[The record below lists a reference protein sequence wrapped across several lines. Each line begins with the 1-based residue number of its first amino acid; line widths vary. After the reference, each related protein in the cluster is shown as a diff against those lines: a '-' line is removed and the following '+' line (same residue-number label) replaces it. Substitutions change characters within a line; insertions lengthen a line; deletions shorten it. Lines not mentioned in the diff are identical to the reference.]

1 MSLLI
6 HRAERADRLVDALG
20 ALLSTPLDDPFASE
34 IVAVPTPGVER
45 WLSQRLATRLGAGP
59 GRQDGVCAGVDF
71 PSLRR
76 LVARARAGTVPNPDV
91 PHPDVPHPD
100 EPNPDEPDPWRP
112 RRVVWPLLTVID
124 ANRGVDW
131 AAPLWSYLERGSGS
145 PGSPAG
151 GGRRWATARHLAEL
165 FARYAALRPD
175 MVDAWAEGRDVD
187 SAGRPL
193 PDDRAWQAELWRQ
206 LRLELNRPSPTDQL
220 RRSVAELRRSSGA
233 TDLPRRIS
241 VFGPTR
247 LEPDQLK
254 ILTALAEYRDVHLWL
269 THPSP
274 ALWEALAPTA
284 AASAYAPRS
293 ADPTEALVEHRLLA
307 YLGRDARELQ
317 LCLAAVAPQAQ
328 DTHSPADPSRSE
340 STDPTLL
347 QMLQDDIAANRQPPP
362 DGGRPWRPE
371 DRSITFHA
379 SHGPDR
385 QVEVLRELLV
395 GLLADDPTLEPRDIV
410 VMCPDIETFAPL
422 IAAAFG
428 LDTPENAAEH
438 PGHRLRVRLADRSLR
453 SLNPLLALV
462 SQLIALAE
470 SRVEAS
476 AVLDICASAPVARQF
491 GFSTDDL
498 DRLHDLVGRSGV
510 RWGLDPTHRARFGM
524 GGFGQNTWA
533 AGLDRL
539 LLGITMDESGQ
550 HYLGTALPLDDV
562 DSGDVELVGRLS
574 ECVRRIQFVVQTC
587 QEPRTASAW
596 VDVLKEAI
604 SLLAA
609 VGRSDSWQ
617 LGHAYAELA
626 GIAETVTDHD
636 PELSLV
642 DVSGLLSDAL
652 RGRATRANFRTGT
665 LTMCTMLPMRSVPH
679 RVVCLLG
686 VDDGVFPRR
695 RRPDGDDIIEGD
707 DWVGDRD
714 PRSEDRQLLL
724 DAVLAAEEQLL
735 VVYAGRDARTGLD
748 TPPAVPIG
756 ALLEAVDRTATTADG
771 SPLRTQ
777 LTVTHPLQPFDGAN
791 FQGGDRP
798 PLSFDRAALRGVR
811 ATRGQRPMARS
822 PFADVHLIPL
832 AADRSVGLAD
842 LARFYNHPLKALIRE
857 RAGFYVGR
865 DEPEPDEEIPAALQ
879 GLSRWAVGERLL
891 QQHLHGHPLDV
902 LAAAEWRRGALPPQ
916 ALGQVVL
923 DSIAT
928 EVTSVHQ
935 AAGTYLGLPPE
946 RHEVAVDLG
955 SVRLSG
961 SVGNV
966 RGNTV
971 LRVSFSRV
979 AAKHRLQAWLDL
991 LALTVAQP
999 DRPWEAV
1006 TVGRGGSVAV
1016 GPLDSSFAALALADL
1031 VDLQGTGLT
1040 APIPF
1045 GAKTSAEYA
1054 RIRYA
1059 DRPIELNRPMLDRCW
1074 SEERDEV
1081 HERFY
1086 GPQPSLAVL
1095 LAEPSIATEERGRL
1109 ADPTRFGTL
1118 ARRVFEPL
1126 LMAEAAR

>member
-1 MSLLI
+1 MSLQI
-6 HRAERADRLVDALG
+6 HRAERADRLVAALG
-20 ALLSTPLDDPFASE
+20 ELLSTPLPDPFAIE

-45 WLSQRLATRLGAGP
+45 WLSQRLSARLGAAP
-59 GRQDGVCAGVDF
+59 GYQDGVCAGVEF
-71 PSLRR
+71 PSPRR
-76 LVARARAGTVPNPDV
+76 LVARALAGI
-91 PHPDVPHPD
+91 
-100 EPNPDEPDPWRP
+100 EPDPAQPDPWQP
-112 RRVVWPLLTVID
+112 RRAVWPLLTVID
-124 ANRGVDW
+124 ANRDADW
-131 AAPLWSYLERGSGS
+131 AAPLWSYLARGSGS
-145 PGSPAG
+145 SGPYAG
-151 GGRRWATARHLAEL
+151 GGRRWATARHLAQL
-165 FARYAALRPD
+165 YARYAALRPH
-175 MVDAWAEGRDVD
+175 MVDAWGQGRDVD
-187 SAGRPL
+187 AAGLPL
-193 PDDRAWQAELWRQ
+193 PPDRVWQAELWRQ
-206 LRLELNRPSPTDQL
+206 LRIELSRPSPTEQL
-220 RRSVAELRRSSGA
+220 RRSIAELRRTVHA
-233 TDLPRRIS
+233 TDLPERLS
-241 VFGPTR
+241 LFGPTR
-247 LEPDQLK
+247 LDPDQLQV
-254 ILTALAEYRDVHLWL
+254 LTALAEHRDIHLWL

-284 AASAYAPRS
+284 AATAYAPRS
-293 ADPTEALVEHRLLA
+293 ADSSEAVVEHRLLA

-317 LCLAAVAPQAQ
+317 LCLAAAAPEAQ
-328 DTHSPADPSRSE
+328 DTHYPADPD
-340 STDPTLL
+340 TTGTAAPTLL
-347 QMLQDDIAANRQPPP
+347 QMLQADIAANSQPPP
-362 DGGRPWRPE
+362 GGERRWRPD

-428 LDTPENAAEH
+428 LDTPESEAEH

-462 SQLIALAE
+462 SQLITLAE

-476 AVLDICASAPVARQF
+476 AVLDLCASAPVARQF
-491 GFSTDDL
+491 GFSTEDL
-498 DRLHDLVGRSGV
+498 ERLHDLVSRSGV
-510 RWGLDPTHRARFGM
+510 RWGFDRAHRDRFGM

-533 AGLDRL
+533 AGLDRV
-539 LLGITMDESGQ
+539 LLGVTMDESGL
-550 HYLGTALPLDDV
+550 HFLGTALPLDDI
-562 DSGDVELVGRLS
+562 DSGDVQLVGRLT

-587 QEPRTASAW
+587 QQPRRASAW
-596 VDVLKEAI
+596 VDVLKQAI
-604 SLLAA
+604 DLLAA

-626 GIAETVTDHD
+626 GIADTVGDHD

-642 DVSGLLSDAL
+642 DVSGLLSDVL

-695 RRPDGDDIIEGD
+695 RRPDGDDIIEAD

-724 DAVLAAEEQLL
+724 DAVLAAQERL
-735 VVYAGRDARTGLD
+735 VVIYAGRDARTGLD

-756 ALLEAVDRTATTADG
+756 ALLDAVDRTAATDDDT
-771 SPLRTQ
+771 PLRSH
-777 LTVTHPLQPFDGAN
+777 LTVLHPLQPFDTAN
-791 FQGGDRP
+791 FEVRDRG
-798 PLSFDRAALRGVR
+798 PLSFDRAALRGAR
-811 ATRGQRPMARS
+811 AAQAERPSARS
-822 PFADVHLIPL
+822 PFADVRLAPL
-832 AADRSVGLAD
+832 PADRSVALAD
-842 LARFYNHPLKALIRE
+842 LARFYNHPLKALLRE
-857 RAGFYVGR
+857 RAGLLTGR
-865 DEPEPDEEIPAALQ
+865 DEPEPDEEIPATLG
-879 GLSRWAVGERLL
+879 GLSRWAVGDRLL
-891 QQHLHGHPLDV
+891 QQRLNGHSLDV
-902 LAAAEWRRGALPPQ
+902 LEAAEWRRGALPPRS
-916 ALGQVVL
+916 LGQQVL
-923 DSIAT
+923 NAIAT
-928 EVTSVHQ
+928 DVTAVHQ
-935 AAGTYLGLPPE
+935 LAGPYLDVAPE
-946 RHEVAVDLG
+946 RHEVTLDLG
-955 SVRLSG
+955 SMRLTG

-966 RGNTV
+966 RGDTV

-999 DRPWEAV
+999 GRPWEAV
-1006 TVGRGGSVAV
+1006 TVGRGGLAAV
-1016 GPLDSSFAALALADL
+1016 GPVESGWAERALADL

-1045 GAKTSAEYA
+1045 GAKTSFEYA
-1054 RIRYA
+1054 RIRYL
-1059 DRPIELNRPMLDRCW
+1059 DRPIELSRGLLDRYW

-1086 GPQPSLAVL
+1086 GPQPPLAVL
-1095 LAEPSIATEERGRL
+1095 LAEPSIAAEERGRL

-1126 LMAEAAR
+1126 LIAEAAR